1 MVNKSHKD
9 LFKTIHRSQHV
20 QRNWDL
26 DAEMPQED
34 VDIILESVT
43 QCPSKQ
49 NASFYKVHVLQD
61 RDIIEKLHLLT
72 EGFGIGDEKQTIT
85 TNSQTLAHLVLVFEA
100 ANTEENG
107 ARIVNNYEYL
117 RYDYDHDQV
126 LNEVMRDREMAVGV
140 AAGYANLTASL
151 MGYGTGC
158 CACFNPTG
166 VAELLGLEDSAVLI
180 MGIGVPGKL
189 PRRVHHKDHDIVFP
203 SKKKQPIDV
212 IVH

>member
-1 MVNKSHKD
+1 MPKAHND
-9 LFKTIHRSQHV
+9 LYKTIHRSQHV

-26 DAEMPQED
+26 EATMPQED
-34 VDIILESVT
+34 IDIILESVT

-61 RDIIEKLHLLT
+61 RDTIEKLHDLT
-72 EGFGIGDEKQTIT
+72 KGFGIGDEAQTVT

-100 ANTEENG
+100 ANTREN
-107 ARIVNNYEYL
+107 AQRIAGNNRYL
-117 RYDYDHDQV
+117 DYNRDRDAIID
-126 LNEVMRDREMAVGV
+126 EVQRDREMAVGV
-140 AAGYANLTASL
+140 AAGYSNLTASL
-151 MGYGTGC
+151 LGYGTGC
-158 CACFNPTG
+158 CACFQPQG
-166 VAELLGLEDSAVLI
+166 VAELLGLEDDAVLI

-203 SKKKQPIDV
+203 TKKKQPIDV